1 MKWSEMYWSQDGKN
15 TLKLVFG
22 MFLLE
27 KRRYPNAL
35 MVNSG
40 QNALDAAPNPD
51 PAKNIRIRPDSFPH
65 SDPQHWVSFKC

>member
-51 PAKNIRIRPDSFPH
+51 PEKKGI
-65 SDPQHWVSFKC
+65 

>member
-1 MKWSEMYWSQDGKN
+1 MKWSDMYWNQGGKN

-22 MFLLE
+22 MAIHLLLE
-27 KRRYPNAL
+27 KRRYSNAL

-51 PAKNIRIRPDSFPH
+51 PAK
-65 SDPQHWVSFKC
+65 